1 MVYKLLL
8 QMAKNVCVNGLIFVT
23 CFWNELM
30 LNYALAVENFQHYL
44 AFWVICMK
52 HLLPAWL
59 PVWDLTSG
67 LYIMKVVLCLCRT
80 HSY

>member
-44 AFWVICMK
+44 AF
-52 HLLPAWL
+52 
-59 PVWDLTSG
+59 
-67 LYIMKVVLCLCRT
+67 
-80 HSY
+80 